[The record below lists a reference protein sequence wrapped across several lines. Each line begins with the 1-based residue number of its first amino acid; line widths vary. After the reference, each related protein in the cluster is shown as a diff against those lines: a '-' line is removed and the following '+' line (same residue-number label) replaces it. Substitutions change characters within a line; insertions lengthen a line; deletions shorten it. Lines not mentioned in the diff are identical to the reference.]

1 LCARKTCLRPLNL
14 PPTSLEIQGVGTLQS
29 PFGEAPV
36 VAVER
41 FARAVREQQAR
52 SPLEPVEV
60 QQILDALCQ
69 RVPCR
74 EGETTLAPVSLD
86 VEGVGTCVVDVG
98 QEPADAARLFLQEA
112 IQNGHEVDTNGAEG
126 LMRALCARKSCTK
139 PLDLT
144 PAQLNVQGV
153 GTLAVPLGA
162 DPVSAAESFLER
174 AREAGHNVGSP
185 GAQSL
190 MQGLCGLPTLQNA
203 CTRPLNVAPLKLEV
217 KYGHTH
223 KNGCVV
229 LLTFPSYCCCWL
241 LVVQLSCSR

>member
-1 LCARKTCLRPLNL
+1 MA
-14 PPTSLEIQGVGTLQS
+14 
-29 PFGEAPV
+29 
-36 VAVER
+36 AVER
-41 FARAVREQQAR
+41 FAREVREQRAR
-52 SPLEPVEV
+52 APLAPEEV

-74 EGETTLAPVSLD
+74 EGETTLAPVALE

-112 IQNGHEVDTNGAEG
+112 IQNGHEVDANGAEG

-144 PAQLNVQGV
+144 PSQLSVQGV
-153 GTLAVPLGA
+153 GTLAVPLGT
-162 DPVSAAESFLER
+162 DPVTAAESFLER
-174 AREAGHNVGSP
+174 AREAGHRVGSP

-190 MQGLCGLPTLQNA
+190 MQGLCALPTLQGA

-217 KYGHTH
+217 R
-223 KNGCVV
+223 NDDVMM
-229 LLTFPSYCCCWL
+229 
-241 LVVQLSCSR
+241 